1 MLTGLR
7 PLERITPH
15 RIASTQPLN
24 MSMRTVL
31 GLSKGIQT
39 PMQLRYAAAGVRAF
53 HTGTLRCAG
62 SMAHCLKGTH

>member
-1 MLTGLR
+1 
-7 PLERITPH
+7 
-15 RIASTQPLN
+15 